1 MESWSAL
8 SENLG
13 NHAACDNLLDHQ
25 ENSHQSAR
33 ERHPREKGLE
43 YTRNLRF
50 QAVITAKRSWRK
62 QSNLLHSL
70 LVTHGKDIATLAAG
84 CEDLVSKMTSFS
96 EAHDAFDA
104 VIEDEEE
111 RRRMCEDFEVIPR
124 ENNETLRIVGER
136 IKSLEQ
142 ERKSNGSTTSRS
154 TKTSK
159 ISDRSSHKS
168 SRAFSRNSSLSLRQK
183 RVQLEG
189 DIASLRATMALAK
202 EKQQRKTEYQAR
214 MDEVHRRKMEIVRE
228 EERTKKELKILEENF
243 RINQELAHKEA
254 QMIASM
260 RHLFLDECLSKPPT
274 ETCSKELLDK
284 FLDDQALTVSNV
296 HISAPSQLPVTST
309 SWAPTSPARH
319 FHPLNPFSPPPK
331 PIYTLANSAHLHP
344 ASDVQPA
351 TTPFKINREKPEYYF
366 SKTVV
371 KSSEAQVHSN
381 LLEVAKLLAETQNQS
396 RLLIPEPDVFSGD
409 FLQYPVW
416 LKAFET
422 LIEARAV
429 KPSERLHYLG

>member
-1 MESWSAL
+1 MESLSAL

-13 NHAACDNLLDHQ
+13 NHAACDNVLDHH

-33 ERHPREKGLE
+33 ERHPTEKGLE

-50 QAVITAKRSWRK
+50 QAILTAKRSWRK
-62 QSNLLHSL
+62 QSNLPHSL
-70 LVTHGKDIATLAAG
+70 LVTHGKDIASLAAG

-96 EAHDAFDA
+96 ESHDAFDA
-104 VIEDEEE
+104 VTEDEEE
-111 RRRMCEDFEVIPR
+111 RRTMCEDFEVISR

-159 ISDRSSHKS
+159 ISDRSSPKS

-183 RVQLEG
+183 RVQLEE

-202 EKQQRKTEYQAR
+202 EKQQRETEYQAR

-243 RINQELAHKEA
+243 RIKQELAHKEA
-254 QMIASM
+254 QMITSM
-260 RHLFLDECLSKPPT
+260 RHEKEESYLLLDECLSKPQT

-296 HISAPSQLPVTST
+296 HISAPNQLPVTST
-309 SWAPTSPARH
+309 SWAPTSPARN
-319 FHPLNPFSPPPK
+319 FNPLNLFSPPPK

-344 ASDVQPA
+344 LFRRSTHDHP
-351 TTPFKINREKPEYYF
+351 
-366 SKTVV
+366 
-371 KSSEAQVHSN
+371 
-381 LLEVAKLLAETQNQS
+381 
-396 RLLIPEPDVFSGD
+396 
-409 FLQYPVW
+409 LQD
-416 LKAFET
+416 
-422 LIEARAV
+422 
-429 KPSERLHYLG
+429 